1 MDQFNITP
9 IATIHS
15 PYKEKFAIPR
25 QPGLVNV
32 ATADIVFNSSLEAEQ
47 MVKGLE
53 QYSHVWVIFAFHGT
67 MDQGWK
73 PQVKPPRLGGNKKMG
88 VLATR
93 STFRPNPIGMSVV
106 PLNSVSV
113 LNGTVTLQIGTH
125 DFLDKT
131 PVIDIKPYIPYAD
144 AIPAANGGIAQA
156 APTLLNVEFNAR
168 SIADLAL
175 YHDRHNDLES
185 FIRQVLAQDPRPA
198 YKKLK
203 EDNKYYGMQL
213 FDLNIRWS
221 MKDLTTIEV
230 TGIEEIK

>member
-1 MDQFNITP
+1 
-9 IATIHS
+9 
-15 PYKEKFAIPR
+15 
-25 QPGLVNV
+25 
-32 ATADIVFNSSLEAEQ
+32 
-47 MVKGLE
+47 
-53 QYSHVWVIFAFHGT
+53 
-67 MDQGWK
+67 
-73 PQVKPPRLGGNKKMG
+73 MG

-156 APTLLNVEFNAR
+156 APTLLNVEFNAH